1 MVDFNNEITVGTPAA
16 DVVKILILQA
26 RANVFDS
33 LEKYNRDKNRN
44 IESDKATLKARL
56 GTWFLEHE
64 AFIRRQISNIK
75 KKQEQKEALAEFNTR
90 LHDFLISEEE
100 IKDIDLIDHVCYLNK
115 VCDDIRITRI
125 DTRKQYDRTRWEKDN
140 KEQGL

>member
-64 AFIRRQISNIK
+64 AFIKRQLGNIK
-75 KKQEQKEALAEFNTR
+75 DKKELALFLKETAEKVNPAAQKLLEAHIDDKFRKLVDYQNSTGGKR
-90 LHDFLISEEE
+90 LRPALTIISANLFE
-100 IKDIDLIDHVCYLNK
+100 IGRAHV
-115 VCDDIRITRI
+115 
-125 DTRKQYDRTRWEKDN
+125 
-140 KEQGL
+140 